1 MTLFIFLRSSHL
13 HSDLGEV
20 HLHGQLLSAVHV
32 RVVGLLKG
40 TLQLV
45 QLVGGEGGAV
55 ASVLLLGLLV
65 LAQLRGLVVVA
76 LCTLPQLAEFF
87 IALVRK
93 QARVCSG
100 NEINESGTWAR
111 FASYL

>member
-1 MTLFIFLRSSHL
+1 MLTSFVCLGSSHL
-13 HSDLGEV
+13 HSDLREV

-55 ASVLLLGLLV
+55 ASVLLLGLIV
-65 LAQLRGLVVVA
+65 LAQLRGLVFVA
-76 LCTLPQLAEFF
+76 LCTLPQLTEFF
-87 IALVRK
+87 ITLVCK

-100 NEINESGTWAR
+100 NEIKESGMWVG
-111 FASYL
+111 FPC